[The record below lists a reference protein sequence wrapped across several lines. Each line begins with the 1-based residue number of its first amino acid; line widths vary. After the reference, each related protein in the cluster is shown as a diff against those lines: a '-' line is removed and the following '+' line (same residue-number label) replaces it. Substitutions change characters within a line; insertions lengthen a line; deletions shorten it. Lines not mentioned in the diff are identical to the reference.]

1 MKKTLIF
8 TLLAAPLFAQAN
20 DTTGFVSTGGIE
32 YIKNDKIAM
41 QREELFISQAKIK
54 VNYQYKN
61 LTDQD
66 VSETVLFPL
75 PIVMNQSGGDFADT
89 KGLIDSFKVWVNDE
103 KVKPEAYVRA
113 FLYEVKDGEQYE
125 LIPHDVTE
133 AFKKCGISDEEMQDP
148 WTQKFEGEV
157 EQEILKC
164 NDPALAKFN
173 LPRDGTEEFLW
184 GSQIV
189 YSWQQVFKANEI
201 TRVNHEYQPLLGGS
215 VSLAS
220 MLEYE
225 VNNAFH
231 QAYCLDGDFKK
242 SLAKIKNEIGTPYR
256 ELGYI
261 LKTGAN
267 WAKPIEDFTLTV
279 ERNKADLVSFC
290 WHGGGKVTKLKED
303 DKTVQFQV
311 KEKNFTPKQDLNV
324 LFVNKFEQ

>member
-1 MKKTLIF
+1 MKTAMTFALSAIS
-8 TLLAAPLFAQAN
+8 LFAQAN
-20 DTTGFVSTGGIE
+20 DSTGFVSTGGIE
-32 YIKNDKIAM
+32 YLKNDKIAM
-41 QREELFISQAKIK
+41 QSEELFISQTKIK
-54 VNYQYKN
+54 VAYQYKN

-66 VSETVLFPL
+66 ITETLLFPL
-75 PIVMNQSGGDFADT
+75 PSVMNLSGGDFADT
-89 KGLIDSFKVWVNDE
+89 KGLIDSFEIWADGSRIQ
-103 KVKPEAYVRA
+103 PEVHVRA
-113 FLYEVKDGEQYE
+113 FLYEVKDDEEHG
-125 LIPHDVTE
+125 LIPIDVTA
-133 AFKKCGISDEEMQDP
+133 AFKKCGISDEEMADP
-148 WTQKFEGEV
+148 WTQKFEGKV
-157 EQEILKC
+157 EQKILKC
-164 NDPALAKFN
+164 HDPALTKFD

-189 YSWQQVFKANEI
+189 YSWQQTFKANQI

-220 MLEYE
+220 MLEYD

-231 QAYCLDGDFKK
+231 QAYCLDGNFKK
-242 SLAKIKNEIGTPYR
+242 SLTKIKNEIGTPYR

-290 WHGGGKVTKLKED
+290 WNGEGKVTKLKED
-303 DKTVQFQV
+303 DKIVQFQV

-324 LFVNKFEQ
+324 LFVNIFEQ